1 MSQHDEARTAPGR
14 GVVRVATIV
23 TAIAL
28 AMFGATTAAEA
39 ATACPDWICLFDVDG
54 RPIGG
59 YGNITE
65 DFQDFE
71 RFRTASAFNGFG
83 NQAVYFHYRS
93 GMTSCVLPE
102 RFADLVFTDK
112 DPVDG
117 LDDPPRRHLLPG
129 RRDPVVATSEGAPGQ
144 GTSTSFP
151 RTWPPRLTGVRLARR
166 GRTGTSGS

>member
-1 MSQHDEARTAPGR
+1 MSQHDEAGTVPGR
-14 GVVRVATIV
+14 GVARVATIV

-93 GMTSCVLPE
+93 GMTSCVMPE

-117 LDDPPRRHLLPG
+117 LMIRPG
-129 RRDPVVATSEGAPGQ
+129 GTCYPG
-144 GTSTSFP
+144 GEI
-151 RTWPPRLTGVRLARR
+151 R
-166 GRTGTSGS
+166 